1 VVVRYAG
8 TVDDRKATETTL
20 EKKSDARGIQGMKT
34 IKKLILNNFKRFK
47 MLELDFDK
55 ELNILIGGNEAG
67 KSSVLQALDLVMR
80 ASRSKVE
87 SVGLESLFNSAC
99 IEEFMGGLRKVVDL
113 PRMFIEVYLEGFVD
127 HELNGKNHS
136 RGGVEIDGIKLV
148 CEPVDEYTKHIGEIL
163 KDANSSFPFEYYA
176 VNFSTFGGY
185 PVHPY
190 KKPLKHFLID
200 SAEINND
207 YAAREY
213 TRSMYA
219 ANASVLERNRHG
231 LEYRNAKTMFRDS
244 VLKDINDNLPD
255 YKFGVRS
262 SPKASIE
269 TDIMITEDNIPID
282 NKGKGRQCFIKIEFA
297 LRDREHILDV
307 LLLEEPEN
315 HLSHI
320 HTRKLIDRI
329 SNANK
334 KQIFVATHSSLI
346 CTRLNLQKAIILSE
360 AEPST
365 PLSLKDLP
373 ADTAKFFMK
382 APDNN
387 ILELALCKK
396 AILVEGDAE
405 FILMEALYK
414 KHAAGGSLDR
424 DGVHVIS
431 VDGTSFKRY
440 FDLAKVLKIKVAA
453 VRDND
458 GAYQEKCVDNYVD
471 YNLPTIKVFAD
482 QNDKRSTFEIC
493 MYEDNKAACDK
504 QFSVGRK
511 TLTVQQYMLNNK
523 ADAAFLL
530 LAHNEDSLV
539 APNYIQEAVTW
550 IKQ

>member
-1 VVVRYAG
+1 
-8 TVDDRKATETTL
+8 
-20 EKKSDARGIQGMKT
+20 MKT
-34 IKKLILNNFKRFK
+34 IKKLILRNFKRFNT
-47 MLELDFDK
+47 LELDFDK
-55 ELNILIGGNEAG
+55 DLNILIGGNEAG

-87 SVGLESLFNSAC
+87 SIGLESLFNFAC
-99 IEEFMGGLRKVVDL
+99 IEKFMASPRNVVDL
-113 PRMFIEVYLEGFVD
+113 PKMFVEVYLEGFAD

-136 RGGVEIDGIKLV
+136 RGGIEIDGIQLV
-148 CEPVDEYTKHIGEIL
+148 CEPVNEYTKHIGEIL
-163 KDANSSFPFEYYA
+163 QDTNSSFPFEYYA
-176 VNFSTFGGY
+176 IKFSTFGGY
-185 PVHPY
+185 PVQPY
-190 KKPLKHFLID
+190 KKPLKHLLID

-207 YAAREY
+207 YATREY

-231 LEYRNAKTMFRDS
+231 LEYRNAKTKFRDS
-244 VLKDINDNLPD
+244 VLKDINDKLPD

-269 TDIMITEDNIPID
+269 TDIMITEGDIPID
-282 NKGKGRQCFIKIEFA
+282 NKGKGRQCFIKMEFA
-297 LRDREHILDV
+297 MREREHILDV

-315 HLSHI
+315 HLSHV

-346 CTRLNLQKAIILSE
+346 CTRLNLKKAIILSE
-360 AEPST
+360 TDPSV

-387 ILELALCKK
+387 VLELALCKK

-405 FILMEALYK
+405 FILMEALYN
-414 KHAAGGSLDR
+414 KHAADGSLDK
-424 DGVHVIS
+424 DGVHIIS

-458 GAYQEKCVDNYVD
+458 GAYQEKCVDNYAD

-482 QNDKRSTFEIC
+482 QNDSRSTFEIC
-493 MYEDNKAACDK
+493 MYEDNKVACDE
-504 QFSVGRK
+504 QFSADRK
-511 TLTVQQYMLNNK
+511 KLTVLQYMLKNK
-523 ADAAFLL
+523 TDAAFLL
-530 LAHNEDSLV
+530 LAHKEGSLV
-539 APNYIQEAVTW
+539 APTYIQEAVTW